1 MMFVLLTQV
10 LVLLL
15 LITISLRIW
24 RLLAG
29 KENSLVSRLFFLLTL
44 TLLIV
49 TFLAP
54 DSQVGRSVI
63 QLLAIFLRPLGLSI
77 LLLTIAAALI
87 TNGGIKNPAP
97 NLILTALLILILS
110 STPVL
115 AQWLALQVER
125 VAVQTVQTDLC
136 CGERAGAIVLLGRG
150 TTQPKLPYRTQ
161 IQLTATGDRIPYT
174 AELYRERLARLVIIA
189 AGDRHELIHPTNEAK
204 DIQKLLIYM
213 GVLPNDILLATES
226 HTIREEA
233 LEVKDIMEKRLL
245 GRTIILVTSALEM
258 RRAALTFTQVGFKV
272 IPAPTNFSTFIPYG
286 QRKDRVSFQDFAPNA
301 DALVL
306 STRVVDEYLATFY
319 YFLRGWMAPS
329 L

>member
-1 MMFVLLTQV
+1 MFVLLTQV

-15 LITISLRIW
+15 LITISFRIW
-24 RLLAG
+24 KLLAG

-49 TFLAP
+49 AFVAP
-54 DSQVGRSVI
+54 DSSVGMAVF

-87 TNGGIKNPAP
+87 TNGGIKSPAP

-125 VAVQTVQTDLC
+125 VAVETVQNDLC

-150 TTQPKLPYRTQ
+150 TTEPKLPNRTQ
-161 IQLTATGDRIPYT
+161 IELTDKGDRIPYT
-174 AELYRERLARLVIIA
+174 AELYREGFAARVIVA
-189 AGDRHELIHPTNEAK
+189 AGDRHELVHPTNEAK
-204 DIQKLLIYM
+204 DIRQLLIYM
-213 GVLPNDILLATES
+213 GVLPEDLILVTDA
-226 HTIREEA
+226 HTMREEA
-233 LEVKDIMEKRLL
+233 LAVQQIMEQKGL
-245 GRTIILVTSALEM
+245 GRAVILVTSALET
-258 RRAALTFTQVGFKV
+258 RRAALTFTNVGLKV
-272 IPAPTNFSTFIPYG
+272 IPAPTNFFTFIPSG
-286 QRKDRVSFQDFAPNA
+286 KRKRRVSFEDFAPNA

-306 STRVVDEYLATFY
+306 TTKVVDEYLVSFY
-319 YFLRGWMAPS
+319 YFLRGWLAPS